1 LVTSQTTA
9 HDLRSLKELLSKI
22 RSGTSTITLGT
33 RAFNVLARLIDEP
46 QMTAV
51 SSITDLARILEV
63 NASTL
68 TRLAKRLGY
77 RGFNELQSV
86 FRRHIVDSGASYYS
100 RQVDQLIHPAADTDH
115 ALDVFNQVVEDELEN
130 LRKLR
135 NGIDVS
141 LLSEAAMLL
150 KNARK
155 VRVHG
160 LRQFYSLANF
170 FTYGLGLIRDRVS
183 GLGDA
188 GHGVAH
194 ALSQLNEQ
202 DCLVVLGCTPYTRAT
217 ILACEVAHDM
227 EIPVIALTDS
237 SASLLAANA
246 DCCFVIPSTGRF
258 YANSTAAWAA
268 LLEGLLTLVAKE
280 LGEEAIKTLKT
291 REALIERL
299 GISI

>member
-1 LVTSQTTA
+1 MTDSPHT
-9 HDLRSLKELLSKI
+9 HDLRTLKELLAEI
-22 RSGTSTITLGT
+22 RSGESSITLGS
-33 RAFNVLARLIDEP
+33 RAFNVLAKLIDEP
-46 QMTAV
+46 QMAAV
-51 SSITDLARILEV
+51 SSITDLAHNLEV

-86 FRRHIVDSGASYYS
+86 FRRHIVDVGASYYS
-100 RQVDQLIHPAADTDH
+100 RQVDQLIHPQSNNDH

-130 LRKLR
+130 LHKLR
-135 NGIDVS
+135 SSVDPALLAEASS
-141 LLSEAAMLL
+141 LL
-150 KNARK
+150 KDARN

-160 LRQFYSLANF
+160 LRQFYSLSNF

-194 ALSQLNEQ
+194 SLSQLDKQ
-202 DCLVVLGCTPYTRAT
+202 DCLIVLGCNPYTRAT
-217 ILACEVAHDM
+217 ILASEVAHSM
-227 EIPVIALTDS
+227 GIPVIALTDS
-237 SASLLAANA
+237 SASPLATKA

-280 LGEEAIKTLKT
+280 LGEQAIKTLKT
-291 REALIERL
+291 REALIDRL